1 MSLLH
6 KLCRVTV
13 QTNVYA
19 LRRQLSLTPYTFTA
33 SSSSS
38 GDQTSLGDVQEP
50 ESSTSKGGFA
60 RAFEKYTAPP
70 TPAEEPVDNQSFASL
85 LRQSK
90 FIDVS
95 NGENDHMQDHVVYV
109 IFAAGQCRWKSC

>member
-6 KLCRVTV
+6 KFCRVPL
-13 QTNVYA
+13 QANVYA
-19 LRRQLSLTPYTFTA
+19 LSRQLSLTQYTFTA
-33 SSSSS
+33 SSSNNNNTTNVTEE
-38 GDQTSLGDVQEP
+38 QQQEP
-50 ESSTSKGGFA
+50 ESSTSKRGFA

-70 TPAEEPVDNQSFASL
+70 TPEETPVDNQSFASL

-95 NGENDHMQDHVVYV
+95 RGEEENDIRSM
-109 IFAAGQCRWKSC
+109 FM

>member
-6 KLCRVTV
+6 KLCRVPL
-13 QTNVYA
+13 QANAYA
-19 LRRQLSLTPYTFTA
+19 LSRQLSLTPYTFTA
-33 SSSSS
+33 SSSTNNSS
-38 GDQTSLGDVQEP
+38 TNVSEEQQQES

-70 TPAEEPVDNQSFASL
+70 TPAETPVDNQSFASL
-85 LRQSK
+85 VRQSK

-95 NGENDHMQDHVVYV
+95 REEKESDT
-109 IFAAGQCRWKSC
+109 SCMLFM

>member
-6 KLCRVTV
+6 KLCRVPL
-13 QTNVYA
+13 QANAYA
-19 LRRQLSLTPYTFTA
+19 LSRQLSLTPYTFTA
-33 SSSSS
+33 SSSTNNSEE
-38 GDQTSLGDVQEP
+38 QQQES

-70 TPAEEPVDNQSFASL
+70 TPAETPVDNQSFASL

-95 NGENDHMQDHVVYV
+95 REEQESDT
-109 IFAAGQCRWKSC
+109 SCMLFM

>member
-6 KLCRVTV
+6 KLCRVPL
-13 QTNVYA
+13 QCNVYA
-19 LRRQLSLTPYTFTA
+19 LSRQLSLTPYTFTA
-33 SSSSS
+33 SSSNNNNTTNVTEE
-38 GDQTSLGDVQEP
+38 QQQEP

-70 TPAEEPVDNQSFASL
+70 MPAETPVDNQSFASL

-90 FIDVS
+90 VIDVS
-95 NGENDHMQDHVVYV
+95 RGEEENDSSML
-109 IFAAGQCRWKSC
+109 FM